1 MSQIQSEIIAGVG
14 LITLDRPEALNALSL
29 QMVIDLTAVF
39 TDWRDDP
46 KVEVVAIRGS
56 NKRGV
61 FGAFCAGGDI
71 RFFHDAAI
79 AEDPALAD
87 FFTAEYSLNNLLYS
101 YPKPYAAFMDGV
113 IMGGGMG
120 LAQGADLRIVSD
132 RTKMAMPETNIGL
145 FPDVGGGF
153 FLSRT
158 PGHLGEY
165 LALTGQM
172 LIGSDALAADLADGI
187 VASDAMP
194 ELWASLTANTQLSA
208 LQRFEQLSDLVSL
221 PSPVSVPAWQ
231 DPQLDTIFALPTVMD
246 MINALDQAQD
256 QDQDQAQ
263 SKAKAKADWA
273 AQTLACLRQRSPLM
287 LHVSLEQIR
296 RGRQLTMADDL
307 RMERNIVHHC
317 FHTEHLGRSGT
328 RSETVEGIRAL
339 AVDKDNS
346 PAWNPAR
353 IEDITSD
360 MIEPF
365 FTSPWPADQHPL
377 KDLD

>member
-1 MSQIQSEIIAGVG
+1 
-14 LITLDRPEALNALSL
+14 
-29 QMVIDLTAVF
+29 
-39 TDWRDDP
+39 
-46 KVEVVAIRGS
+46 
-56 NKRGV
+56 
-61 FGAFCAGGDI
+61 
-71 RFFHDAAI
+71 
-79 AEDPALAD
+79 
-87 FFTAEYSLNNLLYS
+87 
-101 YPKPYAAFMDGV
+101 
-113 IMGGGMG
+113 MGGGMG

-172 LIGSDALAADLADGI
+172 LIGSDALAADLADGL
-187 VASDAMP
+187 VASDSMP

-208 LQRFEQLSDLVSL
+208 AQRFEQLSDLVSL
-221 PSPVSVPAWQ
+221 PSPVSTPAWQ
-231 DPQLDTIFALPTVMD
+231 DPQIDTIFALPTVMD
-246 MINALDQAQD
+246 MINALEQAEG
-256 QDQDQAQ
+256 
-263 SKAKAKADWA
+263 DWA

-328 RSETVEGIRAL
+328 SSETVEGIRAL

-353 IEDITSD
+353 IEDINSD